1 MNKGPIALND
11 CDLPQLEELFQELGE
26 KRFRAKQA
34 FRRIHMHGARSLDD
48 FTEFSLALRDKL
60 KAKEALPL
68 LNCTE
73 SSVSSN
79 GTEKYIFESPEE
91 VPGRDGVRK
100 RIFEAVWIVSNGK
113 DERTRK
119 TLCISSQAGCTL
131 NCTFCATGTLPFIG
145 NLRTYEILDQIY
157 QIQNLRQERITNV
170 VFMGMG
176 EPFHNYDNVIRAAR
190 ILNHPDGMHLSARHI
205 TISTAGVV
213 PAIHRFIDERQPFN
227 LAISLNHPD
236 PEKRKALMDVTEKH
250 SLSELLAAA
259 KRYGK
264 ELNRRITFEYIM
276 IPDQNMSDQDLNK
289 LISIARHLKCK
300 INLIPLNT
308 TLHGWRAPTAQE
320 ITGFQT
326 ALRNEGILAFN
337 RGSPGKDV
345 DGACGMLAL
354 KSLKAR
360 SETDSKK
367 ELLYAGHNA
376 APTGESPE
384 GAEGSAG
391 KNTSP
396 AAEAAAMRNQ
406 RSGTGGL

>member
-1 MNKGPIALND
+1 MSNDSNIALND
-11 CDLPQLEELFQELGE
+11 LTLEDLEKAFLDLGE

-34 FRRIHMHGARSLDD
+34 FRRIHHHLARNLDD
-48 FTEFSLALRDKL
+48 FTEFSLPLREKL
-60 KAKEALPL
+60 KETNALPL

-73 SSVSSN
+73 SSLSSN

-91 VPGRDGVRK
+91 VPGRDGIRK
-100 RIFEAVWIVSNGK
+100 RIFEAVWIVSDNQSGASEEK
-113 DERTRK
+113 IRK

-157 QIQNLRQERITNV
+157 QIMALRAERITNV

-190 ILNHPDGMHLSARHI
+190 ILNHPDGLHLAARHI

-213 PAIHRFIDERQPFN
+213 PAIHRFIDEKQPFN

-236 PEKRKALMDVTEKH
+236 PEKRKELMDVTKKH
-250 SLSELLAAA
+250 SLEELMEAAI
-259 KRYGK
+259 RYSR
-264 ELNRRITFEYIM
+264 ELKRRITFEYIM
-276 IPDQNMSDQDLNK
+276 IPGQNMSEKDLQK
-289 LISIARHLKCK
+289 LIGIARRVRCK

-308 TLHGWRAPTAQE
+308 TLHGWRAPTATE
-320 ITGFQT
+320 MSRFQN
-326 ALRNEGILAFN
+326 ALRQQGILAFN

-354 KSLKAR
+354 KTMAQAKPSTAK
-360 SETDSKK
+360 TDSSKI
-367 ELLYAGHNA
+367 
-376 APTGESPE
+376 SR
-384 GAEGSAG
+384 
-391 KNTSP
+391 TSI
-396 AAEAAAMRNQ
+396 
-406 RSGTGGL
+406 G

>member
-1 MNKGPIALND
+1 MNKDSNIALND
-11 CDLPQLEELFQELGE
+11 LSLEELEQAFADLGE

-34 FRRIHMHGARSLDD
+34 FRRIHHHGSRNLDD
-48 FTEFSLALRDKL
+48 FTEFSLPLREKL
-60 KAKEALPL
+60 KESGALPL

-100 RIFEAVWIVSNGK
+100 RIFEAVWIVSEGQSGEQK
-113 DERTRK
+113 ERTRK

-157 QIQNLRQERITNV
+157 QIMHLRGERITNV

-176 EPFHNYDNVIRAAR
+176 EPFHNYENVIRAAR
-190 ILNHPDGMHLSARHI
+190 ILNHPDGLHLAARHI

-236 PEKRKALMDVTEKH
+236 PEKRKDLMDVTMKH
-250 SLSELLAAA
+250 SLQELMEAAH
-259 KRYGK
+259 RYTR
-264 ELNRRITFEYIM
+264 ELRRRITFEYIM
-276 IPDQNMSDQDLNK
+276 IPGQNMSGEDLNK
-289 LISIARHLKCK
+289 LIALSRKIRCK

-308 TLHGWRAPTAQE
+308 TLQGWRAPTGAE
-320 ITGFQT
+320 MARFQNS
-326 ALRNEGILAFN
+326 LRQQGILAFN

-354 KSLKAR
+354 KTLK
-360 SETDSKK
+360 STSTDHQVTDK
-367 ELLYAGHNA
+367 
-376 APTGESPE
+376 
-384 GAEGSAG
+384 SADRV
-391 KNTSP
+391 SR
-396 AAEAAAMRNQ
+396 AS
-406 RSGTGGL
+406 SG

>member
-1 MNKGPIALND
+1 MNSETNIALND
-11 CDLPQLEELFQELGE
+11 LSLEELEDCFCDLGE

-34 FRRIHMHGARSLDD
+34 FRRIHLHGARSLDE
-48 FTEFSLALRDKL
+48 FTEFSVPLRQRL
-60 KAKEALPL
+60 KELNALPEL
-68 LNCTE
+68 YCSE

-91 VPGRDGVRK
+91 VPGRDGTRK
-100 RIFEAVWIVSNGK
+100 RIFEAVWIVSDGK

-157 QIQNLRQERITNV
+157 QIMHLRNERITNV

-190 ILNHPDGMHLSARHI
+190 ILNHPDGFHLAARHI

-213 PAIHRFIDERQPFN
+213 PAIHRYIDERQPFN
-227 LAISLNHPD
+227 LAISLNHSD
-236 PEKRKALMDVTEKH
+236 PEKRKELMDVTRKH
-250 SLSELLAAA
+250 SLHELLDAAR
-259 KRYGK
+259 RYTR
-264 ELNRRITFEYIM
+264 ELRRRITFEYIM
-276 IPDQNMSDQDLNK
+276 IPDQNMGSEDLEK
-289 LISIARHLKCK
+289 LIDITRKVRCK

-308 TLHGWRAPTAQE
+308 TLHGWRAPSAPE
-320 ITGFQT
+320 MRRFQQ
-326 ALRNEGILAFN
+326 ALRDEGVLAFN

-354 KSLKAR
+354 KTLKSGSSATATN
-360 SETDSKK
+360 S
-367 ELLYAGHNA
+367 
-376 APTGESPE
+376 
-384 GAEGSAG
+384 AEQDRAI
-391 KNTSP
+391 
-396 AAEAAAMRNQ
+396 
-406 RSGTGGL
+406 SG